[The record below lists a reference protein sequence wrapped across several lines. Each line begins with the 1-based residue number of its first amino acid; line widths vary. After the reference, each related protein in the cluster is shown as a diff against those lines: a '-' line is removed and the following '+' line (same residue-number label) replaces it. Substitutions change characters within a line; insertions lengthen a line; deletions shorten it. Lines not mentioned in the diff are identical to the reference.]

1 MVYINKTHK
10 KIGKFPKISND
21 SINRIEFINQVTNQK
36 ITFVPDIINKTNIV
50 CTIDLSTIIE
60 QFVDGQYDYY
70 FYNSANDV
78 IDSGI
83 LQFGDFDANLVEYNT
98 EKNIIQYDK

>member
-1 MVYINKTHK
+1 MVYTDKDK
-10 KIGKFPKISND
+10 KIVKFPKISND

-36 ITFVPDIINKTNIV
+36 ITFVPDVMNKTNIV
-50 CTIDLSTIIE
+50 CTIDLSPISD
-60 QFVDGQYDYY
+60 QFVEGQYDYY
-70 FYNSANDV
+70 FYNSNNDV

-83 LQFGDFDANLVEYNT
+83 LQFGNFDANLVEYNT